1 MELVVEGQL
10 KLELLKE
17 EHSTQLFNL
26 ASQNREHLAE
36 WLPWVNHMKD
46 VSFIQNYIKGTQ
58 LKNKAGLE
66 YAFAILE
73 NKQVIGRV
81 GVYKIDSQNKIG
93 EIGYW
98 IGKQTQGKGVVTKCC
113 ETLVQFCFNDLD
125 LNRLEIKC
133 GSENLRSQT
142 IPEKLH
148 FTKEGTL
155 RQAELINGRFIDL
168 SLYAL
173 LKTQ

>member
-1 MELVVEGQL
+1 MELVVEGPF

-17 EHSTQLFNL
+17 EHSLPLFQL
-26 ASQNREHLAE
+26 ASENREHLSE
-36 WLPWVNHMKD
+36 WLPWIKQMKD

-73 NKQVIGRV
+73 NQQVIGRI
-81 GVYKIDSQNKIG
+81 GIYKIDSQNKIA

-98 IGKQTQGKGVVTKCC
+98 IGKQTEGKGIVTKCC
-113 ETLVQFCFNDLD
+113 QTLIQFCFTELG

-155 RQAELINGRFIDL
+155 RQAEWINGRFIDL
-168 SLYAL
+168 NLYAL
-173 LKTQ
+173 LKR